1 MKQQLNK
8 NSVRLILILTILFPF
23 HKSSGQTLPPIV
35 CNIAPSCLQPN
46 QTVTLGV
53 NPVPGATGY
62 IFETD
67 STAINTLLF
76 NSMLSPIL
84 SASPNVDLTGILPSS
99 FYKIYITAV
108 SPCCTSATVTYTIS
122 GTGNAKFD
130 DSNSLFANPNSIQN
144 YTVNVLC
151 STPSLYNWSLSG
163 NVTFSNGTQTISTSG
178 KTVPLYFGSAFG
190 TGTLCV
196 DVVNT
201 FGLHLP
207 TVCTDIYNPSYLND

>member
-1 MKQQLNK
+1 MKH
-8 NSVRLILILTILFPF
+8 LIKLAFLSYTLFALTFVF
-23 HKSSGQTLPPIV
+23 STTSGQTLPPIV
-35 CNIAPSCLQPN
+35 FNIVPSCLQPT

-53 NPVPGATGY
+53 NSVPGATGY

-67 STAINTLLF
+67 STAINALLF
-76 NSMLSPIL
+76 NNNLSPIL
-84 SASPNVDLTGILPSS
+84 SESPNVDLTGVLPSL
-99 FYKIYITAV
+99 FYKVYITAV
-108 SPCCTSATVTYTIS
+108 SPCCTSATRTATIS

-151 STPSLYNWSLSG
+151 STPALYNWSLSG
-163 NVTFSNGTQTISTSG
+163 DVTFSNGNQTISTSG

-207 TVCTDIYNPSYLND
+207 TICTDIYNPNYLND

>member
-1 MKQQLNK
+1 MKH
-8 NSVRLILILTILFPF
+8 LIKLAFLSFTLFALTFVF
-23 HKSSGQTLPPIV
+23 STTSGQTLPPIV
-35 CNIAPSCLQPN
+35 CNFAPSCLQLN
-46 QTVTLGV
+46 QTVSLGV
-53 NPVPGATGY
+53 VSVPGATAY
-62 IFETD
+62 LFETD
-67 STAINTLLF
+67 STAVNTLLF
-76 NSMLSPIL
+76 NGMLSPIL

-130 DSNSLFANPNSIQN
+130 DLNPLFANPNSLQN

-151 STPSLYNWSLSG
+151 STPALYNWSLSG

-201 FGLHLP
+201 FGMHLP